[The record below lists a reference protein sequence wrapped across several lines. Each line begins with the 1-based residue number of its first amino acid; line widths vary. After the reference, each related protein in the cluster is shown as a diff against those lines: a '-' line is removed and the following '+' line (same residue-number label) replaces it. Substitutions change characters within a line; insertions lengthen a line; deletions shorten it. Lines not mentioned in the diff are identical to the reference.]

1 MDKAAQTP
9 KTRGRI
15 LIVDSDRM
23 GGDLLANVLIRERGY
38 EADSLPPA
46 RLLQEVGG
54 AQVDLVVIAA
64 DLLSEPGAGLELAQ
78 QVNRVHPEMPIVIL
92 LHTSS
97 HEMVIRAFRAGARGV
112 FSRRQ
117 PMSELLD
124 CVQQVS
130 KGFIWAG
137 RQETNNLR
145 QALLSIPAPNA
156 VLTKDAP
163 PLTPREMQV
172 VRLAS
177 TGMTNRVI
185 AEELLL
191 SEHTVKNY
199 LCHAFEKLGVS
210 NRVELFFYLTSKGPT
225 AVAKSADM
233 AS

>member
-1 MDKAAQTP
+1 MDKAARAP
-9 KTRGRI
+9 KPRGRI
-15 LIVDSDRM
+15 LIVDRDPM

-38 EADSLPPA
+38 EADSLPPG
-46 RLLQEVGG
+46 RLLQEVGNSE
-54 AQVDLVVIAA
+54 VDLVVIAA
-64 DLLSEPGAGLELAQ
+64 DLPSEPGAGLELAH
-78 QVNRVHPEMPIVIL
+78 QVNRAHPDTPIVIL
-92 LHTSS
+92 LHTST

-117 PMSELLD
+117 PMSEFLD

-145 QALLSIPAPNA
+145 QALQSIPAPNA
-156 VLTKDAP
+156 ILGQDVPSLTA
-163 PLTPREMQV
+163 REMQV
-172 VRLAS
+172 VRLAA
-177 TGMTNRVI
+177 TGKTNKAI

-199 LCHAFEKLGVS
+199 LFRAFDKLGVS
-210 NRVELFFYLTSKGPT
+210 NRVELLFYLTSQGQK
-225 AVAKSADM
+225 

>member
-1 MDKAAQTP
+1 M
-9 KTRGRI
+9 
-15 LIVDSDRM
+15 IVDSDRI
-23 GGDLLANVLIRERGY
+23 GGDLLANALIREGGY
-38 EADSLPPA
+38 EADSLTSA
-46 RLLQEVGG
+46 KLLQEVGN
-54 AQVDLVVIAA
+54 AKIDLVVIAA
-64 DLLSEPGAGLELAQ
+64 DFLSEPSGGLELAQ
-78 QVNRVHPEMPIVIL
+78 QLNRTHPEMPIVIL

-145 QALLSIPAPNA
+145 QALLSIPAPDA
-156 VLTKDAP
+156 LLAKDAP

-172 VRLAS
+172 VRLAA

-185 AEELLL
+185 AQELLL

-199 LCHAFEKLGVS
+199 LCHAFDKLGVS
-210 NRVELFFYLTSKGPT
+210 NRVELLFYLTSKGQAAAT
-225 AVAKSADM
+225 GSADM